1 MTANMIL
8 TVGLPASGKTTWT
21 MDQVRAIGAVNV
33 NRDDIRQMVCGG
45 WTGKPEDEAMVTQ
58 IQHAAIVS
66 GLKKQQTVI
75 VSDTNLNRGIVKGLV
90 KIAQNWGAKVSFVY
104 FDTPMVECV
113 IRDERRGE
121 RGERAVGEKVIRD
134 MSRRY
139 GNPNFDDLIVEGS
152 QRVKYVPDISK
163 PNAII
168 VDLDGTVALHNR
180 SPYDYDMLHT
190 DDPYEAVVRCVKN
203 EYGESN
209 YTHILF
215 TSGRPDSHYVETV
228 HWLEKHMQIYPSI
241 PQWRDSEG
249 NRRAGRNGM
258 ERVQLFMRKAEDKRM
273 DAIVKYEIFDEKIRN
288 NYNVLYAFD
297 DRDQVVDLW
306 RSINIPTF
314 QVNYGA
320 F

>member
-8 TVGLPASGKTTWT
+8 TVGLPASGKSTWA
-21 MDQVRAIGAVNV
+21 MEQVRAIGAVNV

-66 GLKKQQTVI
+66 ALKKQQTVI

-90 KIAQNWGAKVSFVY
+90 KIAQNWGADVY
-104 FDTPMVECV
+104 FQYINTPVDVCV
-113 IRDERRGE
+113 ARDNLRAELGE
-121 RGERAVGEKVIRD
+121 RFVGEKVIRD
-134 MSRRY
+134 MDRRY
-139 GNPNFDDLIVEGS
+139 GMPVYDDLITRGTPREV
-152 QRVKYVPDISK
+152 YVPDPSK

-203 EYGESN
+203 EYGEGN

-228 HWLEKHMQIYPSI
+228 HWLEKHMQIYPRI
-241 PQWRDSEG
+241 PEWRDSDG
-249 NRRAGRNGM
+249 KRRAGRNGM

-306 RSINIPTF
+306 RSIEIPTF

>member
-8 TVGLPASGKTTWT
+8 TVGLPASGKSTWA
-21 MDQVRAIGAVNV
+21 MEQVRAIGAVNV

-66 GLKKQQTVI
+66 ALKKQQTVI

-90 KIAQNWGAKVSFVY
+90 KIAQNWGADVY
-104 FDTPMVECV
+104 FQYINTPVDVCV
-113 IRDERRGE
+113 ARDNLRAELGE
-121 RGERAVGEKVIRD
+121 RFVGEKVIRD
-134 MSRRY
+134 MDRRY
-139 GNPNFDDLIVEGS
+139 GMPVYDDLITRGTPREV
-152 QRVKYVPDISK
+152 YVPDPSK

-203 EYGESN
+203 EYGEGN

-228 HWLEKHMQIYPSI
+228 HWLEKHMQIYPRI
-241 PQWRDSEG
+241 PEWRDSDG
-249 NRRAGRNGM
+249 KRRAGRNGM

-288 NYNVLYAFD
+288 NYNILYAFD

-306 RSINIPTF
+306 RSIEIPTF